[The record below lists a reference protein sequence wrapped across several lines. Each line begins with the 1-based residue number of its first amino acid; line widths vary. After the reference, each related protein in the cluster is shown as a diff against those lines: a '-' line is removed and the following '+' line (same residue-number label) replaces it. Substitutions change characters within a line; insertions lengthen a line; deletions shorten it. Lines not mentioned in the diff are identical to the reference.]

1 MYYFFFQNKKNKKM
15 TLLDVAWL
23 YECLSVVAISDT
35 GSLHKWDIQAL
46 TMRNYTLCVKLSP
59 LTLATCPHSK
69 NIIAIGCKN
78 GHTIVYDLTGMIKWF
93 NIIAKIVI

>member
-1 MYYFFFQNKKNKKM
+1 MYDFFFQNKKNKKM

-78 GHTIVYDLTGMIKWF
+78 GHTIVYDLTGMKNGSILLQR
-93 NIIAKIVI
+93 